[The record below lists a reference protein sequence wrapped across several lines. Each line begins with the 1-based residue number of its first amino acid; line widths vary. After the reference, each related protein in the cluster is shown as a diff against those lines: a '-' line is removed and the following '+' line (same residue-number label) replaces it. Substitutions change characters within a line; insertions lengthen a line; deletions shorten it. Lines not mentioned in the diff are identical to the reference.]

1 MQQSRLK
8 DKKEMKIIAL
18 LAPLVILLALIF
30 LGSKQLIKQACESGN
45 TYVGETT
52 CEENGC

>member
-1 MQQSRLK
+1 
-8 DKKEMKIIAL
+8 MKIIAL

-30 LGSKQLIKQACESGN
+30 LWEVRQLIKQACESGN

>member
-1 MQQSRLK
+1 
-8 DKKEMKIIAL
+8 MKIIAL

-45 TYVGETT
+45 TYLAKQLVKKMGVKKRSLISS
-52 CEENGC
+52 N